1 MVPKEFGTGTRE
13 FPFLGWYQ
21 KNLIP
26 KYRYRHTLC
35 TTGSNLWWVFLNGTY
50 WYKEKDLFQHIW
62 VCYRAIALLYTSEYL
77 HIDLNGNSKFP
88 DLSSTH
94 LILTLPRFVRCKEG
108 CQVIRVGKSRVRSMP
123 SSVALQAMTLEP
135 RERNFCSPGGDLS
148 TARGDVPVVEVKY
161 HIRNSYIE
169 NPLNQQLL
177 WLAHHDDKKFWVN
190 DLTTR
195 LDENCFTDREGGTH
209 DRNSQTLWLKVNP
222 RGHTLFVLHI
232 VSISMHIV
240 HCTIAMCVK
249 NRTPKSSIIS

>member
-21 KNLIP
+21 KNFIP

-62 VCYRAIALLYTSEYL
+62 ICYRAIALLYTSEYL

-108 CQVIRVGKSRVRSMP
+108 CQVIRVGKSRVRSP
-123 SSVALQAMTLEP
+123 SHDSRALGKKLLLTWGRSVSGEG
-135 RERNFCSPGGDLS
+135 RCPGCGNEILYQELS
-148 TARGDVPVVEVKY
+148 
-161 HIRNSYIE
+161 
-169 NPLNQQLL
+169 
-177 WLAHHDDKKFWVN
+177 W
-190 DLTTR
+190 
-195 LDENCFTDREGGTH
+195 
-209 DRNSQTLWLKVNP
+209 
-222 RGHTLFVLHI
+222 
-232 VSISMHIV
+232 
-240 HCTIAMCVK
+240 
-249 NRTPKSSIIS
+249 

>member
-21 KNLIP
+21 KNFIP

-62 VCYRAIALLYTSEYL
+62 ICYRAIALLYTSEYL

-94 LILTLPRFVRCKEG
+94 LILTLPRFVKCKEG
-108 CQVIRVGKSRVRSMP
+108 CQVIRVRFMP

-135 RERNFCSPGGDLS
+135 WERNFCSPGGDPS
-148 TARGDVPVVEVKY
+148 AERGDVPVVEMKCY
-161 HIRNSYIE
+161 IRNY
-169 NPLNQQLL
+169 
-177 WLAHHDDKKFWVN
+177 
-190 DLTTR
+190 
-195 LDENCFTDREGGTH
+195 H
-209 DRNSQTLWLKVNP
+209 DRTSQKLWLKLHP
-222 RGHTLFVLHI
+222 SGHALFANSVTYSEYI
-232 VSISMHIV
+232 QA
-240 HCTIAMCVK
+240 HCTLYNCNVCQKPNPQKFNYFLDLYFHNFAWIL
-249 NRTPKSSIIS
+249 